1 MQAEI
6 EKLLKENKELK
17 KQIKSSA
24 GSPAAR
30 SPEDL
35 QKQAETLMKA
45 IVKNIEGQMIYKKGM
60 KGAFPPVLNPHTTS
74 VNVMIVA

>member
-1 MQAEI
+1 MMRSFKSSHSTPFVTGATPIIITICCMQAEI

-17 KQIKSSA
+17 KQTKASA

-45 IVKNIEGQMIYKKGM
+45 IVKNIEGR
-60 KGAFPPVLNPHTTS
+60 
-74 VNVMIVA
+74 

>member
-17 KQIKSSA
+17 KQTKTSA

-60 KGAFPPVLNPHTTS
+60 KGAFPSVIIHIHPHS
-74 VNVMIVA
+74 PL